1 MRFVNRNKCTLF
13 QRERGGS
20 ANTRAQETAT
30 HTGECMHTKDIMLRS
45 PIGIAEKIGREAIM
59 KSSKRVLGIVAS
71 PHNSGNTAT
80 LVKEVLKGAEDK
92 GYETDS
98 KCLGDLRINPLI
110 ASTSDKQSVWSSY
123 SKKPYGVTGLK
134 DDMELIY
141 PSLERMNVLV
151 FGTPI
156 YFDHVSAR
164 AKIFID
170 RLIYYSRETT
180 RDRFPR
186 NVTAVIVVT
195 YEWEKPE
202 AYGSV
207 AEWIKHA
214 LEVYFKMKVV
224 ATLQAEN
231 TVRNPVAN
239 RKDLLEKAHQIGKN
253 L

>member
-1 MRFVNRNKCTLF
+1 
-13 QRERGGS
+13 
-20 ANTRAQETAT
+20 
-30 HTGECMHTKDIMLRS
+30 
-45 PIGIAEKIGREAIM
+45 M

-80 LVKEVLKGAEDK
+80 LVKEVLKGAQEK
-92 GYETDS
+92 GYETDLR
-98 KCLGDLRINPLI
+98 CLGDLRIDPLI
-110 ASTSDKQSVWSSY
+110 ASTSDKESVWSSF
-123 SKKPYGVTGLK
+123 SKKPYGVTGPK
-134 DDMELIY
+134 DDMELIHS
-141 PSLERMNVLV
+141 SLEKMNTLV

-170 RLIYYSRETT
+170 RLIYYSRKNT

-186 NVTAVIVVT
+186 NATAVIIVP

-202 AYGSV
+202 AYSSV
-207 AEWIKHA
+207 AEWIKHT
-214 LEVYFKMKVV
+214 LERYFRMKVV

-239 RKDLLEKAHQIGKN
+239 REDLLEKARQIGRN